1 MHVAERRWSESRMRE
16 NRMSGSMR
24 GRRRRAET
32 HRACVLLYKEGEHDV
47 FWLDLLHPRGK
58 LVGVGTRETAL
69 YRNLSKRTKIP
80 I

>member
-32 HRACVLLYKEGEHDV
+32 HRACVLLYPCSRFRPRSHASGQHGAHHT
-47 FWLDLLHPRGK
+47 LDAH
-58 LVGVGTRETAL
+58 
-69 YRNLSKRTKIP
+69 LSYPYVPTFTGG
-80 I
+80 